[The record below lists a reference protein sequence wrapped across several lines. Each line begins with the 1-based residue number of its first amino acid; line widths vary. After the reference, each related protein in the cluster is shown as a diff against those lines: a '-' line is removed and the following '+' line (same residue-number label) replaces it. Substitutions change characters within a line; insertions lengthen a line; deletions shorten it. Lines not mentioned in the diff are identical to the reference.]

1 MHVRK
6 AAAYQIHFNI
16 LRWSVDWK
24 NKQLKTRKR
33 KKKSREYSCSVK
45 SKVYG
50 LGVANNVQELHFILT
65 GEGAD
70 AVLVLEK
77 KISKTDRV
85 KSQREV
91 EIERWGEKL
100 K

>member
-1 MHVRK
+1 M
-6 AAAYQIHFNI
+6 
-16 LRWSVDWK
+16 
-24 NKQLKTRKR
+24 
-33 KKKSREYSCSVK
+33 K

-91 EIERWGEKL
+91 EIER
-100 K
+100 